1 MVSLYGGKIYRY
13 HNRLYH
19 IVDRKEE
26 EGTVKISK
34 ITNPKTSFWVEE
46 SEVEFVSDM
55 FDVQGDS
62 ELETCYVALGVYG
75 RYTQELDFIRTC
87 GRLLEDY
94 ANMKRFDVGDSR
106 KEFIEH
112 LAEMDI
118 LIEQMKILFSYE
130 EEWEHIRSHKLSNI
144 RFNIEDMLR

>member
-1 MVSLYGGKIYRY
+1 M
-13 HNRLYH
+13 LYH
-19 IVDRKEE
+19 MVDRNEE
-26 EGTVKISK
+26 EGTAKISK
-34 ITNPKTSFWVEE
+34 ITAPETSFWVDE

-55 FDVQGDS
+55 FDVKDDES
-62 ELETCYVALGVYG
+62 ETSYDALGVYG

-94 ANMKRFDVGDSR
+94 ANMKRFDVGNPR

-118 LIEQMKILFSYE
+118 LIEQIKILFTYE
-130 EEWEHIRSHKLSNI
+130 EEWEHIRSLKLSDM
-144 RFNIEDMLR
+144 RMNIENMLR